1 VITNGDLAMQSAII
15 SIFPRSNHSLC
26 TWHIERNIIQHF
38 HNSKVGEE
46 FRKLLYDCCTE
57 VERKW
62 EDFIE
67 RNKVSDRNS
76 WVHEMYKMR
85 RLWCAAYQ
93 VGKRFLGLKSNQC
106 SESLNSKLHTH
117 LDSRMTLFDLLQHYE
132 HCLSNMGHNEA
143 MLDSVALHSTPFIEL
158 DAGSIESHG
167 ECLYTH
173 DICLGEREDSFIQ

>member
-1 VITNGDLAMQSAII
+1 VITNGDLAMQSAIR

-46 FRKLLYDCCTE
+46 FRKFLYDCCTE

-85 RLWCAAYQ
+85 RLLVCCISS
-93 VGKRFLGLKSNQC
+93 GKAFFRLKEQST
-106 SESLNSKLHTH
+106 ERKL
-117 LDSRMTLFDLLQHYE
+117 
-132 HCLSNMGHNEA
+132 
-143 MLDSVALHSTPFIEL
+143 EL
-158 DAGSIESHG
+158 KTT
-167 ECLYTH
+167 YT
-173 DICLGEREDSFIQ
+173 S